1 MSEKSEARRESLI
14 TTMDHKERDKS
25 MEDIGQVQDK
35 EKNGKRR
42 TKEEKRDKW

>member
-1 MSEKSEARRESLI
+1 MSEESEASRESLI
-14 TTMDHKERDKS
+14 TMMDFKEEDKS
-25 MEDIGQVQDK
+25 MEDIGQEQDK